1 MTDVHIWKQA
11 ERITSEQQLKDLGL
25 KVLQIRDF
33 KIESALTDKRDINS
47 AAHRVLRTWV
57 SGQNNRCEA
66 YTNLVSGLRS
76 NELNALAGELT
87 QRAEGR
93 RKWGVPLSQRKNI
106 KQNLS

>member
-1 MTDVHIWKQA
+1 MLYCLGSLEDEHIWKLA

-33 KIESALTDKRDINS
+33 KIESALTDKRNINP
-47 AAHRVLRTWV
+47 AAHRVLQTWV
-57 SGQNNRCEA
+57 SGQNNPCEA

-87 QRAEGR
+87 KWVEGR
-93 RKWGVPLSQRKNI
+93 RK
-106 KQNLS
+106 